1 MEGAIMTKIYL
12 YCQGGTAWAKT
23 EGTLTAG
30 MVGIPVQVTTDSAW
44 DGLVKTLVCWGGNRK
59 IPIVLGTETPT
70 AAWETLVEGTH
81 LYLGLEGRSEAGDLI
96 LPTTWADCGLVHP
109 GAAGSH
115 QAAPTPTETEQL
127 LTLTAQACQ
136 QSRQAMELC
145 QGLEDARTQQNTV
158 YCWGDSLTQGI
169 GGNVN
174 GWHLMSYPQV
184 LSQRVK
190 TVNLGI
196 MSDDV
201 PTIQARQG
209 SDPVALPGFTLPAS
223 ADQKV
228 AIGSVDDGLPT
239 RSGKIAKLL
248 RYGDAGLNPCYVGGV
263 KCYLSRDY
271 KSDTAA
277 GTTFYLRRAEDGE
290 EVQVPAGTELETFAA
305 RHYRGNG
312 IHIFWMGANGGYGT
326 SEKGLEFGGY
336 LTRLKQCVDFCGVQT
351 WFIVYARERKGYT
364 TDEEGEIRQLIDTFG
379 SRHVIVLLPALAERG
394 LLYAETNL
402 WDGKLVN
409 GVPRVLDS
417 GDGCHYSFYGYQA
430 IAGIIWE
437 HVAPLVFQNNHAS
450 EPVPDEPTGDEIG
463 QWAYKLRAPRVLTA
477 SDSGILTTFQPF
489 RTAGQQWTVTVKYRD
504 DLTSAAAG
512 DNAALM
518 WAETKQGDTLI
529 RASAYL
535 DAGHSVTEP
544 MCLLGTGGFRI
555 DPAEFTLSVD
565 GYHYLTVVRDAG
577 RWGAWLDGSWMYG
590 TWLDYDIGDAAGQE
604 PLVIGALT
612 NGAWR
617 AVGEIADVRIYDQ
630 ALDDAAVKRLYQLM
644 QEEQA

>member
-1 MEGAIMTKIYL
+1 MTKIYL
-12 YCQGGTAWAKT
+12 YCQGGTAWART
-23 EGTLTAG
+23 EGHLTAG
-30 MVGIPVQVTTDSAW
+30 MVGVPVEITTDRAW
-44 DGLVKTLVCWGGNRK
+44 DGLVKTLVCRGGNRQ
-59 IPIVLGTETPT
+59 IPVVLGPETPA

-81 LYLGLEGRSEAGDLI
+81 LYLGLEGRNEAGNLI

-109 GAAGSH
+109 SAAGSH
-115 QAAPTPTETEQL
+115 QTAAPTPNEVEQM
-127 LTLTAQACQ
+127 LTLTAQACEYGK
-136 QSRQAMELC
+136 QALELG
-145 QGLEDARTQQNTV
+145 QKLEEFTSPTQQNTV

-174 GWHLMSYPQV
+174 GWHLMSYPQM

-209 SDPVALPGFTLPAS
+209 SDPVVLPDFTLPAS
-223 ADQKV
+223 AGQKV

-263 KCYLSRDY
+263 KCYLSRDF

-277 GTTFYLRRAEDGE
+277 GTTFYIRRAEDGE
-290 EVQVPAGTELETFAA
+290 RVEIPAGTELETFAA

-326 SEKGLEFGGY
+326 SETGLEFAGY
-336 LTRLKQCVDFCGVQT
+336 LTRLKQCVDFAGVQT
-351 WFIVYARERKGYT
+351 YFIVYARERRGYT
-364 TDEEGEIRQLIDTFG
+364 ADEAGEIRQLIDTFG
-379 SRHVIVLLPALAERG
+379 SRHVILLLPALAERG

-402 WDGKLVN
+402 WDGELVN

-430 IAGIIWE
+430 IAGVIWE
-437 HVAPLVFQNNHAS
+437 HVAPYVFQNTHAA
-450 EPVPDEPTGDEIG
+450 EPLPDEPTGDEIG
-463 QWAYKLRAPRVLTA
+463 PWAYKLRKPKVLTA
-477 SDSGILTTFQPF
+477 SDSGIITTFQPF
-489 RTAGQQWTVTVKYRD
+489 RTARQQWTVTVKYKADIR
-504 DLTSAAAG
+504 SAAAG
-512 DNAALM
+512 DSAALM
-518 WAETKQGDTLI
+518 WAEAKHEDALI
-529 RASAYL
+529 RASAYI
-535 DAGHSVTEP
+535 DAGHTCTEP
-544 MCLLGTGGFRI
+544 MCLLGSGGFRI
-555 DPAEFTLSVD
+555 DPTGFTLSED
-565 GYHYLTVVRDAG
+565 GCHYLTVVRSAG
-577 RWGAWLDGSWMYG
+577 QWGAWLDGNWMYG
-590 TWLDYDIGDAAGQE
+590 SWLNYDIGDATGQE
-604 PLVIGALT
+604 SLVIGAMT
-612 NGAWR
+612 NGAWK

-644 QEEQA
+644 KEGEQA